1 MLRDAVKQITY
12 TLKIV
17 ILQNRQY
24 TLNILMKNN
33 LDGWAKSGY
42 LPYGGPKWLK
52 NVDNFDVNSVS
63 ENSSIGYLLEVD
75 IEYPDELH
83 ALHNDHPIAPEKT
96 CNSLWHVVRLLLK
109 SCRRIWNKKWWY
121 KKN

>member
-1 MLRDAVKQITY
+1 MYLFVEKGLRGGISYIAKRCSEANNIYIKNCDSAKPSIY
-12 TLKIV
+12 TEYLDE
-17 ILQNRQY
+17 
-24 TLNILMKNN
+24 NN

-75 IEYPDELH
+75 IEYTDELH

-96 CNSLWHVVRLLLK
+96 CNSL
-109 SCRRIWNKKWWY
+109 
-121 KKN
+121 